1 MNASAAAR
9 AAGSVAIRVVARES
23 TPKPRRRAH
32 RARRSWV
39 IATAAAE
46 GAEEANDPTQTPSG
60 PAAVTFG
67 IRAELDYGEAL
78 IVVGGAKELGS
89 WEPES
94 GFALT
99 WSDGNVWQGDLAT
112 LTNDAPENS
121 VHSTAVEF
129 KLVVVKPDWGG
140 YWWEEGENRL
150 IDMELIR
157 TGCEVSGAFGGS
169 RQGERRRGR
178 RDPGCGFRTPDARAE
193 GGAESRGERAGI
205 PGSGYA
211 AGSSSSG
218 AAAASSGR
226 TLHRER
232 AADGSISRT
241 RRRGRDPAPAR
252 DGDPQDQPAPAPAS
266 RHEGVAGRWPRVE
279 VAQGQG
285 PGARQDGGGS

>member
-9 AAGSVAIRVVARES
+9 AAGSVAIRVVTRES

-150 IDMELIR
+150 IDMELVR
-157 TGCEVSGAFGGS
+157 TGCEVSGAFGGHVKVN
-169 RQGERRRGR
+169 
-178 RDPGCGFRTPDARAE
+178 AVE
-193 GGAESRGERAGI
+193 GGAT
-205 PGSGYA
+205 PG
-211 AGSSSSG
+211 AGS
-218 AAAASSGR
+218 
-226 TLHRER
+226 E
-232 AADGSISRT
+232 
-241 RRRGRDPAPAR
+241 P
-252 DGDPQDQPAPAPAS
+252 
-266 RHEGVAGRWPRVE
+266 
-279 VAQGQG
+279 
-285 PGARQDGGGS
+285 

>member
-78 IVVGGAKELGS
+78 IVVGGAKEPGR
-89 WEPES
+89 EPES

-99 WSDGNVWQGDLAT
+99 WSDGNVWQGDPPRSPTMRPGIRALH
-112 LTNDAPENS
+112 L
-121 VHSTAVEF
+121 VEF

-140 YWWEEGENRL
+140 YW
-150 IDMELIR
+150 
-157 TGCEVSGAFGGS
+157 
-169 RQGERRRGR
+169 
-178 RDPGCGFRTPDARAE
+178 
-193 GGAESRGERAGI
+193 
-205 PGSGYA
+205 
-211 AGSSSSG
+211 
-218 AAAASSGR
+218 
-226 TLHRER
+226 
-232 AADGSISRT
+232 
-241 RRRGRDPAPAR
+241 
-252 DGDPQDQPAPAPAS
+252 
-266 RHEGVAGRWPRVE
+266 
-279 VAQGQG
+279 
-285 PGARQDGGGS
+285 

>member
-9 AAGSVAIRVVARES
+9 AAGSVAIRVVARET

-150 IDMELIR
+150 IDMELVR
-157 TGCEVSGAFGGS
+157 TGCEVSGAFGGHVKVN
-169 RQGERRRGR
+169 
-178 RDPGCGFRTPDARAE
+178 AVE
-193 GGAESRGERAGI
+193 GGAT
-205 PGSGYA
+205 PA
-211 AGSSSSG
+211 AGSEPLTHAQK
-218 AAAASSGR
+218 AAQRAVANVQEYPEAVMQAA
-226 TLHRER
+226 
-232 AADGSISRT
+232 
-241 RRRGRDPAPAR
+241 PPPPPPAR
-252 DGDPQDQPAPAPAS
+252 GIAS
-266 RHEGVAGRWPRVE
+266 
-279 VAQGQG
+279 
-285 PGARQDGGGS
+285 